1 MCRATVL
8 TCFGCMTVFDKT
20 EMKKCPDCGDW
31 CCPNCGACL
40 CHLTLS
46 EKTIALAYMDT
57 YERLLEQIT
66 KIPYDFAPH
75 AKVASEVKEYLKQKK
90 NHKKEENKK

>member
-1 MCRATVL
+1 MCRATIL
-8 TCFGCMTVFDKT
+8 TCFGCMVVFDKT
-20 EMKKCPDCGDW
+20 QMTICPNCGDW

-40 CHLTLS
+40 CQLTPS

-66 KIPYDFAPH
+66 KIPYDFSPH
-75 AKVASEVKEYLKQKK
+75 KKIVTEVKEYLKQKTTR
-90 NHKKEENKK
+90 KKEENEK